1 MHSAIRSP
9 KFNPIRAV
17 GLRAVTRDF
26 VLVAHARIA
35 PMSVQPSFNGRLG
48 KGACMLSSISL
59 ARAPSRIKERP
70 SLAASQRSGCTDSDD
85 SSS

>member
-35 PMSVQPSFNGRLG
+35 PMSVQPSFNG
-48 KGACMLSSISL
+48 
-59 ARAPSRIKERP
+59 
-70 SLAASQRSGCTDSDD
+70 D
-85 SSS
+85 